1 MQVRRDGNTTVSSG
15 GGWGATKTEVRPD
28 GSMHVASSGMTLA
41 TLADSLTYYL
51 DRPVIDLTKLTGSYA
66 IDLEYSAADLRYAA
80 AKSGGQ
86 MYLPDAARSSEG
98 ASEPVGASLITSVQ
112 KLGLRLERQ
121 QASLE
126 ILVIDHVET
135 SPTEN

>member
-1 MQVRRDGNTTVSSG
+1 MI
-15 GGWGATKTEVRPD
+15 
-28 GSMHVASSGMTLA
+28 
-41 TLADSLTYYL
+41 DS
-51 DRPVIDLTKLTGSYA
+51 TKLTGSYA
-66 IDLEYSAADLRYAA
+66 IDLQYSAADPRYAA
-80 AKSGGQ
+80 AKAGGQ
-86 MYLPDAARSSEG
+86 MYLPEAARSAEG

-126 ILVIDHVET
+126 IIVIDHVET